1 MRGLGVNVAM
11 CYPIFLYLNHWREKM
26 TITKAILIFIF
37 LFIIKAEYL
46 ADIPQHQWGIL
57 SILLF
62 IFSILIDDRNEK
74 KHN

>member
-1 MRGLGVNVAM
+1 
-11 CYPIFLYLNHWREKM
+11 M

-46 ADIPQHQWGIL
+46 ADIPQYQWGVL
-57 SILLF
+57 AILLF